1 MNKNA
6 IWCALLCL
14 LLKPIVTNA
23 QSTLHKSPIDRRPPL
38 EIREGETED
47 ERLLGIVT
55 YVGYE
60 DTIPSL
66 LYAVYDENIVVAT
79 SAVALL
85 RRFPQSNQAIT
96 ALNTAITDSREFVVV
111 YAARSL
117 LAMGKTEWLQN
128 AVNRLPKIQDRVARI
143 QLSELLAQAGKTDGW
158 TFIID
163 SIIDGQLIDGA
174 LENIEYFDRKT
185 DKNGR
190 RIIVADELASI
201 VGKAPAEVRPKI
213 IEKINKLRS
222 STKK

>member
-1 MNKNA
+1 
-6 IWCALLCL
+6 
-14 LLKPIVTNA
+14 
-23 QSTLHKSPIDRRPPL
+23 
-38 EIREGETED
+38 
-47 ERLLGIVT
+47 
-55 YVGYE
+55 
-60 DTIPSL
+60 
-66 LYAVYDENIVVAT
+66 
-79 SAVALL
+79 
-85 RRFPQSNQAIT
+85 
-96 ALNTAITDSREFVVV
+96 
-111 YAARSL
+111 
-117 LAMGKTEWLQN
+117 MGKTEWLQN

-143 QLSELLAQAGKTDGW
+143 QLSELLAQAGKSDGW